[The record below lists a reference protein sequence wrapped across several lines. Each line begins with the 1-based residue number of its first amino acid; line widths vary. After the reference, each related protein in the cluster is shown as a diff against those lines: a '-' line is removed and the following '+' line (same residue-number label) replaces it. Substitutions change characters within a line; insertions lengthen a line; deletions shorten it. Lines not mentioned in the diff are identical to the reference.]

1 MNRFRDLPR
10 GARALILAVVAAGAG
25 AVLWRAPDVGRWT
38 SADLLAWAGLTIA
51 CALLEQFTVAI
62 AHESETENYSLT
74 DALWIPALIFA
85 RPSVL
90 TFAVVAGVVLG
101 HAARG
106 WAWYKVAYN
115 VAQFTLAITAAEII
129 FGAFHLSDSLT
140 VMDWIATTLSML
152 AYFSLN
158 ELFIAAILSLIEGE
172 PLRHLLV
179 LPEGLNLLQAAGNL
193 TIGLLA
199 ALVWSTGPVGIPLLI
214 APMVLSY
221 LAYRGWLHS
230 RQEEQ
235 QAKERE
241 RMRTLYEAGRAL
253 FGPLDVSY
261 DFLPFL
267 QLVRKMV
274 DAADV
279 ELVMVDERIRVYN
292 SEAGATLSQPLGD
305 GAAAPERYVSTRP
318 GLSAYV
324 APVGSIEAT
333 TGVLAVHRALEL
345 TAAEGSLVDA
355 LASQVQVRREN
366 ERLFRETAEQ
376 RGQLA
381 DVIGNTSDGIFVVSP
396 DREVLTW
403 NPAME
408 VISGCS
414 RGEAVGRPCDDV
426 LRLRAEQKRDTSAGT
441 GLVLTP
447 GETRDALVS
456 RNDGTDRWIRYTSSA
471 MPGRAGEAT
480 GFVVVARDVTAELET
495 ERMKSDFVATV
506 THELRSPLTPLKGF
520 VASLRDGL
528 VNDAPEARSEYYE
541 IMWRQ
546 VERLERLINDLLEV
560 SRIEAGKLEVEVARV
575 DVAELLHDQIAE
587 TRTQSGD
594 REIRYDAPGGAVRAL
609 ADAFRFE
616 QIVSNLLSNAMKYSA
631 PNTPIVVSLETSNG
645 SVHVAVHNEGD
656 GIALEDHDRVFDRF
670 YRVHGEAGRR
680 AGGFGLG
687 LFICK
692 RLVEAMGGSIA
703 LASAPGEWCTFSFTL
718 RLADGPAPDGRL
730 DAAADRG
737 AAPAGESVS
746 RPA

>member
-1 MNRFRDLPR
+1 MNRFRELPAS
-10 GARALILAVVAAGAG
+10 ARALILAVVGAGAC
-25 AVLWRAPDVGRWT
+25 AVLWRVPDVARWN
-38 SADLLAWAGLTIA
+38 SSDLLAWIGLTIA

-90 TFAVVAGVVLG
+90 TLAVVAGVLLG
-101 HAARG
+101 HSARR

-115 VAQFTLAITAAEII
+115 VAQFALAITAAEII
-129 FGAFHLSDSLT
+129 FGAFHLSAGLT
-140 VMDWIATTLSML
+140 VMDWVATTLSML
-152 AYFSLN
+152 VYFSLN
-158 ELFIAAILSLIEGE
+158 EVFIAAILSLIEGE
-172 PLRHLLV
+172 RLRHLLV

-214 APMVLSY
+214 APMILSY

-230 RQEEQ
+230 RHEEQ

-241 RMRTLYEAGRAL
+241 RMQTLYEAGRAL
-253 FGPLDVSY
+253 FGPLDVGY

-274 DAADV
+274 DAAGV
-279 ELVMVDERIRVYN
+279 ELVMIDDHVRVYT
-292 SEAGATLSQPLGD
+292 SEAGATLAGD
-305 GAAAPERYVSTRP
+305 LDGEATPEAYVSVRP
-318 GLSAYV
+318 GLATYI
-324 APVGSIEAT
+324 AQVGSADEAS
-333 TGVLAVHRALEL
+333 GVLAVHRDSEL
-345 TAAEGSLVDA
+345 SAAESSLVDA
-355 LASQVQVRREN
+355 LASQVRVRQEN
-366 ERLFRETAEQ
+366 ERLFQETAEQ

-396 DREVLTW
+396 DREILTW

-408 VISGCS
+408 VITGCP
-414 RGEAVGRPCDDV
+414 RGDAVGRACEDI
-426 LRLRAEQKRDTSAGT
+426 LRLRAEESDDPAAVR
-441 GLVLTP
+441 GLVLTS
-447 GETRDALVS
+447 GDTRDAKVS
-456 RNDGTDRWIRYTSSA
+456 RNDGSERWIRYTSSA
-471 MPGRAGEAT
+471 MPGRVGEAT

-520 VASLRDGL
+520 ISSLRDGL
-528 VNDAPEARSEYYE
+528 VKDAPEARAEYYD

-575 DVAELLHDQIAE
+575 EVTELLRNHVAE
-587 TRTQSGD
+587 TRTHTDD
-594 REIRYDAPGGAVRAL
+594 REIRYTAPPDAVYAL
-609 ADAFRFE
+609 ADSFRLE
-616 QIVSNLLSNAMKYSA
+616 QIASNFLSNALKYSS
-631 PNTPIVVSLETSNG
+631 PHTPIVVRVEAADGL
-645 SVHVAVHNEGD
+645 VRIDVHNEGD
-656 GIALEDHDRVFDRF
+656 GIAFEDQDRVFDRF
-670 YRVHGEAGRR
+670 YRVHNEGGRK

-692 RLVEAMGGSIA
+692 RLVEAMDGTIS
-703 LASAPGEWCTFSFTL
+703 LESLPGQWCTFSFTL
-718 RLADGPAPDGRL
+718 PLADGPAREGQLEAAGSRDVGR
-730 DAAADRG
+730 
-737 AAPAGESVS
+737 AGEAVS
-746 RPA
+746 RQA